1 MKPRILLIPLLAA
14 SFLTCFAEEP
24 EVATKTRYARGA
36 TQAFARIEVKT
47 NGNTISE
54 QGVCYATTPDPTVND
69 TKVTEQLPA
78 NGDVKAG
85 IYWLKNLT
93 PSTSY
98 YMRAFI
104 VSGGKAYYGKTI
116 HFYTLPKA
124 TISYTIRQDG
134 DADAVKRITSAV
146 KDAVDYWTNLTA
158 MQGFTPNVGY
168 NSGTPTADC
177 SYGGWV
183 RVGPNT
189 SYQRT
194 GTILHEFLHGVGVG
208 TTDTWYNNADMRD
221 NGVSRGHWL
230 GDRATN
236 IVRFLANSETA
247 LLNGDNQH
255 LWPYG
260 INGAHEDNGTTTLYT
275 ANSLVCEALGE
286 DGLPLTSQMGF
297 ATPYYSIDI
306 TDTTKYYFKS
316 ESEDCGLY
324 TGFLTTTKYGG
335 LKWEKKTDAEAVA
348 NDSCAWYMTF
358 NPVTCMYTIRNA
370 ATDAYILYNSGTF
383 YAQKGKGQA
392 AEAQLQ
398 LMPGRAAVAGNDHIR
413 GYFILY
419 NNHKM
424 TAPCLAASEDG
435 TTKTSS
441 FTFSN
446 SAKDRRWIILTK
458 DSLNMLESLHLKA
471 LQAEALP
478 VFDAMYKLRFIPH
491 KENVS
496 GINSK
501 YLVGILNLKNGVSTT
516 ETAAELQEQINKGYE
531 LMYEYLS
538 SVTAT
543 DKSKPF
549 DLTFMLTNPEV
560 TKTVGWSDNPTVNYD
575 CAEYY
580 EKTFDFYQTIAHQL
594 PAGSYS
600 LSVQAFQRPGR
611 SADSYTAWTASADGD
626 VSTRLYAG
634 VHAAKVK
641 NAWDDAQ
648 TTKVGTG
655 SESAQSG
662 KYIPNDMQS
671 AAAYFDKGLYND
683 TLKFVFD
690 APVETLKV
698 GLRCDKAESYYWS
711 IFRNFRLYSYGVS
724 NSASGVS
731 IVKSTK
737 GQMFDVYNVQ
747 GQLVRKHARDL
758 KGLPKGIY
766 VVNGVKIVL

>member
-1 MKPRILLIPLLAA
+1 MKPRILFIPLLAA

-98 YMRAFI
+98 YMRAYI

-158 MQGFTPNVGY
+158 MQGFNPNVGY

-236 IVRFLANSETA
+236 IIRFLANSETA
-247 LLNGDNQH
+247 LLNGDNLH

-260 INGAHEDNGTTTLYT
+260 INGAQEDNGTTTLYT

-398 LMPGRAAVAGNDHIR
+398 LMPGRASVAGDDNLR
-413 GYFILY
+413 GYFVLY
-419 NNHKM
+419 NNHNM
-424 TAPCLAASEDG
+424 TAPCLAASVDG

-446 SAKDRRWIILTK
+446 SATDRRWLILTK
-458 DSLNMLESLHLKA
+458 DSLSMLEPLHLKT
-471 LQAEALP
+471 LQAEAVP

-496 GINSK
+496 GINTK
-501 YLVGILNLKNGVSTT
+501 YLVGILNLKNGVSATK
-516 ETAAELQEQINKGYE
+516 TANEVQEQINEGYE

-549 DLTFMLTNPEV
+549 NLSFMLTNPEV
-560 TKTVGWSDNPTVNYD
+560 TKTAGWSENPTLNYD

-580 EKTFDFYQTIAHQL
+580 EKTFDFNQTIAHKL

-600 LSVQAFQRPGR
+600 LLVQAFQRPGK
-611 SADSYTAWTASADGD
+611 SADTYTKWTASADED
-626 VSTRLYAG
+626 ISTYLYAG
-634 VHAAKVK
+634 ANAAKVK

-683 TLKFVFD
+683 TLKLVFD